1 MLFYFSAL
9 TMNAHAIHLNIDRAR
24 RVEGHKGL
32 LIHGPFCVVLMLNVV
47 RSLLATGHNSEA
59 VKFFEYRN
67 FAPLYAGTRIQICVS
82 TATAERKPEYL
93 ASHRRTIWIEDEHGS
108 LCVKATAYIGPKKG
122 VKPEEIPEYVPPA
135 SPPPLPEWVGAPAYE
150 SMSAAP
156 QREETDGFTKHP
168 TLRALKQQ
176 RPPTYTPRWLHE
188 RLRLERSPY
197 PRHTGPMRSPAGG
210 PVRMNNGR
218 VHPSSYTRSRPPGMR
233 DSPRYPY
240 ASEDEDVGNWTRSS
254 PPPHRR
260 LNPVRERRN
269 RMNESRFEDSEMDNK
284 FADQFSKRVR

>member
-32 LIHGPFCVVLMLNVV
+32 LIHGPFCVVLMLNVIK
-47 RSLLATGHNSEA
+47 SLLATGHDSEA

-93 ASHRRTIWIEDEHGS
+93 ASHRRTIWIEDDHGS

-122 VKPEEIPEYVPPA
+122 VKPEEIPDYVPPA

-150 SMSAAP
+150 PMP
-156 QREETDGFTKHP
+156 EIPHREETDGFTKHP

-188 RLRLERSPY
+188 RLRLER
-197 PRHTGPMRSPAGG
+197 GP
-210 PVRMNNGR
+210 
-218 VHPSSYTRSRPPGMR
+218 YTRSRPPAMR
-233 DSPRYPY
+233 VPPQYPY
-240 ASEDEDVGNWTRSS
+240 NSVDDDTGDWRRS
-254 PPPHRR
+254 PQPPHRR
-260 LNPVRERRN
+260 PNPVRERRN
-269 RMNESRFEDSEMDNK
+269 KMTESRSEDFAEDPELEDK